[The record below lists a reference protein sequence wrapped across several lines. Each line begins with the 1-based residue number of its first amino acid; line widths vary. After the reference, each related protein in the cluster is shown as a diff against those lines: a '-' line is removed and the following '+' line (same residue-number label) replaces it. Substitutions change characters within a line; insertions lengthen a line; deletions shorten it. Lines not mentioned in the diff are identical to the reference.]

1 MARMS
6 RENSVFS
13 GLSSA
18 EAEKRLAKH
27 GENILSHKKAVHPA
41 RIFAGQ
47 FKDFMVMIL
56 LGATVISVLM
66 GEAVEALTIVVIV
79 LVNALLG
86 FLQEYK
92 TEKTL
97 EALKNMAAPTAKV
110 IRDGNEMEIP
120 AVDVVPGDLLVL
132 SAGDRS
138 SCSSLLCA
146 WLSSSSGTFTGGTY
160 T

>member
-97 EALKNMAAPTAKV
+97 EALKNIKTIQKHWHFY
-110 IRDGNEMEIP
+110 I
-120 AVDVVPGDLLVL
+120 L
-132 SAGDRS
+132 
-138 SCSSLLCA
+138 
-146 WLSSSSGTFTGGTY
+146 
-160 T
+160 

>member
-1 MARMS
+1 
-6 RENSVFS
+6 
-13 GLSSA
+13 
-18 EAEKRLAKH
+18 
-27 GENILSHKKAVHPA
+27 
-41 RIFAGQ
+41 
-47 FKDFMVMIL
+47 
-56 LGATVISVLM
+56 M

-132 SAGDRS
+132 SAGDRVPADARLVEAI
-138 SCSSLLCA
+138 LLQA
-146 WLSSSSGTFTGGTY
+146 DEAMLSGESHPVH
-160 T
+160 

>member
-13 GLSSA
+13 CLSSA

-27 GENILSHKKAVHPA
+27 GENILSHKKAIHPA

-66 GEAVEALTIVVIV
+66 GEAVEALTICLLYTSNRGLFSI
-79 LVNALLG
+79 LRKLG
-86 FLQEYK
+86 FFDH
-92 TEKTL
+92 
-97 EALKNMAAPTAKV
+97 PFAK
-110 IRDGNEMEIP
+110 E
-120 AVDVVPGDLLVL
+120 LVL
-132 SAGDRS
+132 TIQTISQTA
-138 SCSSLLCA
+138 
-146 WLSSSSGTFTGGTY
+146 
-160 T
+160 

>member
-1 MARMS
+1 
-6 RENSVFS
+6 
-13 GLSSA
+13 
-18 EAEKRLAKH
+18 
-27 GENILSHKKAVHPA
+27 
-41 RIFAGQ
+41 
-47 FKDFMVMIL
+47 MIL

-79 LVNALLG
+79 LANALLG

-132 SAGDRS
+132 SAGDRGS
-138 SCSSLLCA
+138 PADARLVEAIQLQA
-146 WLSSSSGTFTGGTY
+146 DEAMLSRRISSGEQNGPATG
-160 T
+160 

>member
-27 GENILSHKKAVHPA
+27 GENILSHKKAIHPA

-56 LGATVISVLM
+56 WKSRRRSISVCS
-66 GEAVEALTIVVIV
+66 
-79 LVNALLG
+79 
-86 FLQEYK
+86 
-92 TEKTL
+92 
-97 EALKNMAAPTAKV
+97 
-110 IRDGNEMEIP
+110 REMKF
-120 AVDVVPGDLLVL
+120 V
-132 SAGDRS
+132 
-138 SCSSLLCA
+138 
-146 WLSSSSGTFTGGTY
+146 
-160 T
+160 